1 MPFGWGFT
9 WPWSTSGLSTTS
21 PAIPQPQS
29 THQTGLPSEN
39 LSGLQSRSLRPATPQ
54 AVSNPPTNSNTS
66 AVSPAVTT
74 TRDAARQRPRYHTH
88 NGNLTLG
95 SSNPDLEPRTQVHED
110 SQMSRDIQTTQPAQS
125 TPSQLSHRSAPLPT
139 KEISPEGLDAA
150 MVQWPPAVEGAVFCR
165 TRRNGDVPGTMRTV
179 ILATRTGRKPG
190 RKRDRHEAT
199 IVLREYGKRFV
210 FWTLD
215 VKGKRSI
222 VHLGNSRAKDG
233 PYWRRWEGGSHD
245 IIPSTRPTEVTRPVT
260 DSSVSSEISDLS
272 STSSE
277 TSEIQRPSKRART
290 ANTTIHEGFQSEIGN
305 ERTRA
310 VHGSAIQASSP
321 IQEPR
326 NVGHQGPHENAT
338 SRHRSSSSPEVS
350 LMAQHQERTNDPTH
364 GSAQQTQASQ
374 TTNSGTNHSVDLTRD
389 RYDVGGAAEIKVF
402 VDVSQR
408 RLENAKVKKEFH
420 RNRRQELEAE

>member
-1 MPFGWGFT
+1 
-9 WPWSTSGLSTTS
+9 
-21 PAIPQPQS
+21 
-29 THQTGLPSEN
+29 
-39 LSGLQSRSLRPATPQ
+39 
-54 AVSNPPTNSNTS
+54 
-66 AVSPAVTT
+66 
-74 TRDAARQRPRYHTH
+74 
-88 NGNLTLG
+88 
-95 SSNPDLEPRTQVHED
+95 
-110 SQMSRDIQTTQPAQS
+110 MSREIQTAQPAQS

-215 VKGKRSI
+215 VKGKRRI

-233 PYWRRWEGGSHD
+233 PYWRRWKGVRESFADQAIAYPIEAGIARHHSIHK
-245 IIPSTRPTEVTRPVT
+245 
-260 DSSVSSEISDLS
+260 
-272 STSSE
+272 TSGK

-305 ERTRA
+305 GRSQA

-321 IQEPR
+321 IQEPG

-338 SRHRSSSSPEVS
+338 GRHRSSTSPEVP
-350 LMAQHQERTNDPTH
+350 LMAQHQERTIDPTH

-374 TTNSGTNHSVDLTRD
+374 TTNSGTNHSADLTRD
-389 RYDVGGAAEIKVF
+389 RYDVGGAAEIK
-402 VDVSQR
+402 R

-420 RNRRQELEAE
+420 RNRRQELEAEMEIERLEQQLGRAGS